1 MDGLARQLPSRITV
15 TEEDYETDSLKAKVP
30 AAMDEPHHKPSY
42 YEPQPPMVE
51 VAVGLRREIA
61 EFQRLGSNGKQVLR
75 EALTEACMAALYPD
89 GDSGCLD
96 EHPAVQYLARHGF
109 VRQLRCPLQPVP
121 VVLRPRGLFRLARGF
136 RRPR

>member
-1 MDGLARQLPSRITV
+1 MG
-15 TEEDYETDSLKAKVP
+15 
-30 AAMDEPHHKPSY
+30 EPQ
-42 YEPQPPMVE
+42 YEPDHPG
-51 VAVGLRREIA
+51 VAVAVALRREIA

-136 RRPR
+136 RRLTTK

>member
-1 MDGLARQLPSRITV
+1 MG
-15 TEEDYETDSLKAKVP
+15 
-30 AAMDEPHHKPSY
+30 EPQ
-42 YEPQPPMVE
+42 YEPDQPG
-51 VAVGLRREIA
+51 VAVAVALRREIA

-121 VVLRPRGLFRLARGF
+121 VMLRPRGLFRLARGF
-136 RRPR
+136 RRLTTK